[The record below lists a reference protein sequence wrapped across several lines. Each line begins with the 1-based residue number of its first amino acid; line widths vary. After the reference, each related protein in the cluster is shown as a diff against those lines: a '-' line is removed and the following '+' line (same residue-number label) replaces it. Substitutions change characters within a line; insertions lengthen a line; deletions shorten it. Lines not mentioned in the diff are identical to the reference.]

1 MTRPFKKRTHHIELR
16 DTLDLPIPKSI
27 CKTQNSKPLWGLG
40 SLISL
45 QLRFIQ
51 PNKDG
56 RVSAL
61 LVLLWAAV
69 WPSLR
74 RKLGRHE
81 GWAAWAKQVPK
92 GSVPAFSCLTLRPI
106 FRLYLFT
113 CWRKGGDSER
123 VVYTSQLEA
132 DRTYYKPVSSLWEN
146 AAADPKPLETTPLS
160 LFFVQF
166 VDDLKALQAR
176 LPSCLMSED
185 PLGGF

>member
-1 MTRPFKKRTHHIELR
+1 MTRPFKKRTDRVELR
-16 DTLDLPIPKSI
+16 DTLASPVPKSI
-27 CKTQNSKPLWGLG
+27 CKTRNSKPLWGLG

-74 RKLGRHE
+74 RPRKLGRHE

-92 GSVPAFSCLTLRPI
+92 GSVLAFSCLTLRPI

-113 CWRKGGDSER
+113 CWRKGGDGER

-146 AAADPKPLETTPLS
+146 AATILNL
-160 LFFVQF
+160 
-166 VDDLKALQAR
+166 
-176 LPSCLMSED
+176 
-185 PLGGF
+185 